1 MTTFSYSQSP
11 SENYPYSLDPNHI
24 HTGTWPKQNAYK
36 ESLRDSWWHL
46 RSPSTRA
53 PVYHSCDTYQVGS
66 WETFILELGIY
77 FPIPVLKQ
85 NCRLPQFLC
94 AHAARGH
101 KCLPQVR
108 IADKDR
114 DTGGDCL
121 VARIVD
127 MQVQYL
133 QSIIRSQFDFFS

>member
-1 MTTFSYSQSP
+1 MT
-11 SENYPYSLDPNHI
+11 SEV
-24 HTGTWPKQNAYK
+24 TKYK
-36 ESLRDSWWHL
+36 SS
-46 RSPSTRA
+46 
-53 PVYHSCDTYQVGS
+53 HSCDTYQVGS

-77 FPIPVLKQ
+77 FPITVLKQ
-85 NCRLPQFLC
+85 NCSLPQFLC
-94 AHAARGH
+94 AHAAQGH

-133 QSIIRSQFDFFS
+133 QSIIRSQFDYFS